1 MKQFGIILCFE
12 LKEIFSSKAFK
23 AVTIIA
29 VIIMAL
35 IMFVPKLIKTIL
47 TPSSLSNNTIA
58 VSADWDTMNQTDV
71 TAIQS
76 AITKALP
83 TDDVQF
89 VTDDAD
95 TLQKQVKD
103 EELDGAVMI
112 NAADFSRY
120 TYYVKDQSM
129 YDANTEAFDGI
140 FTTALQQK
148 ALEEE
153 NVSAAKAG
161 AILSLSASH
170 DIVNL
175 GADMSTSFIYAYI
188 MVMALYTVIAMY
200 GQMVASR
207 VAAEKDSRAMELL
220 ISSASPT
227 SLMFGKVISACIAG
241 IFQITVI
248 FGSAILFAKMN
259 RSVWAGS
266 PLLSSIFNIPGSL
279 LGYMIIF
286 FLLGLLIYAFLFGAI
301 GSTVSRIEDL
311 GTAITPI
318 TMILVICF
326 MIAMFSMSS
335 GNLNNTFIKVC
346 SYIPFTSPMV
356 MFTRIAMTTV
366 PAWEIMISIGILI
379 ISVFLVGKLSAKIYR
394 TGVLMYGQKI
404 KPVTLLKMI
413 WKA

>member
-1 MKQFGIILCFE
+1 
-12 LKEIFSSKAFK
+12 
-23 AVTIIA
+23 
-29 VIIMAL
+29 
-35 IMFVPKLIKTIL
+35 
-47 TPSSLSNNTIA
+47 
-58 VSADWDTMNQTDV
+58 MNQTDV

-207 VAAEKDSRAMELL
+207 VAGRKRFPRNGITDLQCFADFTDVWQSHLSMSCRYLPDSPS
-220 ISSASPT
+220 SSALPF
-227 SLMFGKVISACIAG
+227 SL
-241 IFQITVI
+241 Q
-248 FGSAILFAKMN
+248 
-259 RSVWAGS
+259 R
-266 PLLSSIFNIPGSL
+266 
-279 LGYMIIF
+279 
-286 FLLGLLIYAFLFGAI
+286 
-301 GSTVSRIEDL
+301 
-311 GTAITPI
+311 
-318 TMILVICF
+318 
-326 MIAMFSMSS
+326 
-335 GNLNNTFIKVC
+335 
-346 SYIPFTSPMV
+346 
-356 MFTRIAMTTV
+356 
-366 PAWEIMISIGILI
+366 
-379 ISVFLVGKLSAKIYR
+379 
-394 TGVLMYGQKI
+394 
-404 KPVTLLKMI
+404 
-413 WKA
+413 

>member
-1 MKQFGIILCFE
+1 MKQFGIILRFE

-129 YDANTEAFDGI
+129 YDANTE
-140 FTTALQQK
+140 
-148 ALEEE
+148 
-153 NVSAAKAG
+153 
-161 AILSLSASH
+161 
-170 DIVNL
+170 
-175 GADMSTSFIYAYI
+175 
-188 MVMALYTVIAMY
+188 
-200 GQMVASR
+200 VA
-207 VAAEKDSRAMELL
+207 
-220 ISSASPT
+220 
-227 SLMFGKVISACIAG
+227 
-241 IFQITVI
+241 
-248 FGSAILFAKMN
+248 
-259 RSVWAGS
+259 
-266 PLLSSIFNIPGSL
+266 
-279 LGYMIIF
+279 
-286 FLLGLLIYAFLFGAI
+286 
-301 GSTVSRIEDL
+301 
-311 GTAITPI
+311 
-318 TMILVICF
+318 
-326 MIAMFSMSS
+326 
-335 GNLNNTFIKVC
+335 
-346 SYIPFTSPMV
+346 
-356 MFTRIAMTTV
+356 
-366 PAWEIMISIGILI
+366 
-379 ISVFLVGKLSAKIYR
+379 
-394 TGVLMYGQKI
+394 
-404 KPVTLLKMI
+404 
-413 WKA
+413 

>member
-1 MKQFGIILCFE
+1 MKQFGIILRFE

-35 IMFVPKLIKTIL
+35 IMFVPKLIKNIL

-58 VSADWDTMNQTDV
+58 VSADWNSFDQSETD
-71 TAIQS
+71 AIQS
-76 AITKALP
+76 AIKKALP
-83 TDDVQF
+83 TDDIQF
-89 VTDDAD
+89 VSDDAD

-103 EELDGAVMI
+103 DELDGAVMI
-112 NAADFSRY
+112 NSSDFSRY

-129 YDANTEAFDGI
+129 YDANTSVFDGI
-140 FTTALQQK
+140 FTSMLQQK

-153 NVSAAKAG
+153 NVSSSKAS
-161 AILSLSASH
+161 AILQLSASH

-175 GADMSTSFIYAYI
+175 GSDMSSTFIYAYI

-227 SLMFGKVISACIAG
+227 SLMFGKVISACLAG

-248 FGSAILFAKMN
+248 FGSAIIFAKMN
-259 RSVWAGS
+259 KSIWTS
-266 PLLSSIFNIPGSL
+266 NSLLASIFNIPGSL

-311 GTAITPI
+311 GTAVTPI

-326 MIAMFSMSS
+326 MIAMFAMSS

-356 MFTRIAMTTV
+356 MFTRIAMPTV
-366 PAWEIMISIGILI
+366 PAWEITLSIVILV

-404 KPVTLLKMI
+404 KPFTLIKMI

>member
-76 AITKALP
+76 AIAKALP

-335 GNLNNTFIKVC
+335 GNLNNTFIKV
-346 SYIPFTSPMV
+346 
-356 MFTRIAMTTV
+356 
-366 PAWEIMISIGILI
+366 
-379 ISVFLVGKLSAKIYR
+379 
-394 TGVLMYGQKI
+394 
-404 KPVTLLKMI
+404 
-413 WKA
+413 